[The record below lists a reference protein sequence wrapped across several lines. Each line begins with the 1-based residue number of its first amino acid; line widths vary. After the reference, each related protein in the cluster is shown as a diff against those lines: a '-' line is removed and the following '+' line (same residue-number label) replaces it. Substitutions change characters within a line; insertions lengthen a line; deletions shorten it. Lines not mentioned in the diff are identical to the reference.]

1 MKTIT
6 RTYDEHGQQVLSEP
20 LPTASLCN
28 VWRGDICT
36 VYMPGDEEA
45 LAEFRASLQ
54 AAEAG
59 TEESI
64 ENE

>member
-20 LPTASLCN
+20 LPTDSICN
-28 VWRGDICT
+28 IWAGDTCT
-36 VYMPGDEEA
+36 VYELGDEAA
-45 LAEFRASLQ
+45 LAARRLSLPPPRA
-54 AAEAG
+54 
-59 TEESI
+59 TEENSL